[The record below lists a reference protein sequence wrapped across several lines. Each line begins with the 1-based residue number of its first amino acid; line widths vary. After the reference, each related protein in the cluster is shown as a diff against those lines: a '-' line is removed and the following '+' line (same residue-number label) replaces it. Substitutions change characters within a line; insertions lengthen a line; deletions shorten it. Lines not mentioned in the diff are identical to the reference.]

1 MTRRSYTAWLPVH
14 STHPD
19 DVLGAW
25 PPPPRW
31 LLAERPTRG
40 SQCQPGVSAGIRSG
54 RRVRDCGLVK
64 SEAIDVDCAPASC
77 GEALRM
83 DSSAPAP
90 PCIILCGR
98 AGGGT
103 ARYVGRRRVCSQHAG
118 CRVCRRVCG
127 MLRALRGSRTRALGG
142 LCGTQPGVG
151 TLRALSYGAGLKIFN
166 DERLTIIQ
174 YVYARGATLLP
185 ASSHTYLCR
194 HAMRMDWPLNSRC
207 ATQKQQNG
215 VPPNRHPRH
224 HATRH
229 LMACSVA
236 TMIPQSAKAAP

>member
-1 MTRRSYTAWLPVH
+1 MLTAPRLRVVRRCAW
-14 STHPD
+14 
-19 DVLGAW
+19 
-25 PPPPRW
+25 
-31 LLAERPTRG
+31 
-40 SQCQPGVSAGIRSG
+40 
-54 RRVRDCGLVK
+54 
-64 SEAIDVDCAPASC
+64 
-77 GEALRM
+77 
-83 DSSAPAP
+83 
-90 PCIILCGR
+90 
-98 AGGGT
+98 T
-103 ARYVGRRRVCSQHAG
+103 ARRRR
-118 CRVCRRVCG
+118 
-127 MLRALRGSRTRALGG
+127 LRALYCVGELGAGQRGMSVVGVCVRSTQVVECVAVCVVCCVPCVDRTRALGG